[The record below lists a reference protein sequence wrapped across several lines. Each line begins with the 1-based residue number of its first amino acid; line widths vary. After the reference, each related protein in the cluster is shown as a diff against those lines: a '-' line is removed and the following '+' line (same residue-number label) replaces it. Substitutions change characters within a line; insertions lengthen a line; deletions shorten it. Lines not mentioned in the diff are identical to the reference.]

1 MIFKNWLV
9 ITIHDTLSTRMGFK
23 KEMSQHPCYA
33 GEDRDSVYLY
43 FDEEQEKEET
53 INYLTSAFKKRGIKT
68 QVKRCT

>member
-1 MIFKNWLV
+1 
-9 ITIHDTLSTRMGFK
+9 MGFK
-23 KEMSQHPCYA
+23 KEMSKHPCYA